1 MNTDLLRTESMN
13 NFTTRFMDKPL
24 RVEMSRASRRALSR
38 TRRPLLIEM
47 ELYFG
52 CLIRKRVRFHDQ
64 DAEQR
69 FQRVTDDLSLAF
81 RPVVTGSC
89 RLDDSDAP
97 PVEDLAIQ
105 RKQAYIPRWLRI
117 HYRNGEW
124 EGTFGY

>member
-1 MNTDLLRTESMN
+1 MNTELQHTESMN
-13 NFTTRFMDKPL
+13 NFTTRFMNKPL

-52 CLIRKRVRFHDQ
+52 CLIRKQVRFHDQ

-69 FQRVTDDLSLAF
+69 FQRVSNEVSLAF

-89 RLDDSDAP
+89 RLDDEVSP
-97 PVEDLAIQ
+97 YVEDLDIQ

-117 HYRNGEW
+117 HYRNGQW